1 MKTFDELLT
10 WWSNE
15 GYTKVSYGIRVT
27 PDGSIM
33 KTPKTKGM
41 GFKLQPIKNNVI
53 KVGRN
58 DKVLVT
64 KGTDSK
70 VIKYKKFKQMEKDG
84 WALAEV

>member
-58 DKVLVT
+58 DKCPCLS
-64 KGTDSK
+64 G
-70 VIKYKKFKQMEKDG
+70 KKFKKCCINK
-84 WALAEV
+84 